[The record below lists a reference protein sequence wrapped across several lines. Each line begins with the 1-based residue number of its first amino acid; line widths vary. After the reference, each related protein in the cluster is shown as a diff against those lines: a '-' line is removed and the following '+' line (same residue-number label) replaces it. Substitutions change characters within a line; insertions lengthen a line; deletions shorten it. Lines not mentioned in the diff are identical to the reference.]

1 MVVGGD
7 ILILDLK
14 VTDYTA
20 QVFVLMRE
28 ANLKL
33 IHTEGQNWGIHREME
48 PESW

>member
-20 QVFVLMRE
+20 QVFCS
-28 ANLKL
+28 
-33 IHTEGQNWGIHREME
+33 HEGSQLEVDTHGGAELRD
-48 PESW
+48 S